1 MTPMTMAMMMNSG
14 HLYILMDSGANI
26 CGASG
31 SGLPKGFS
39 VTDLHDVNPF
49 RVSTVGNDV
58 EVTRAGTLEFEATT
72 MDGVVCKVI
81 IRGVYLV
88 NNNKKDDVLLSWGV
102 LSENGWEYGDPK
114 ASVIKGPLNMNFK
127 LVGDRL
133 KFWRA
138 SPVRQG
144 HHYTITLDICD
155 PDVYP
160 EKGVRRMNRGVKP
173 VSTEVWHLRLGCAAH
188 KNIEKLMDILVD
200 NNVDV
205 NVPSDLRTASA
216 NDHCPGCLAA
226 GKMHPKPQKLSSKR
240 RSNVPGEIITMDAG
254 FFRVPSRSGGTWYFV
269 YTDVATGYRAVYESQ
284 STSSWDFK
292 RTWNLF
298 VVTHFKPNKKA
309 WNARKFLYSDQQWNT
324 DEVRQELAEHN
335 VKPFFTGTEDKAGL
349 GLAEVSNK
357 LLAEVTRS
365 LLHSMKID
373 LVWWGD
379 AIQHAATLLNCR
391 WSPALKRAG
400 HGIPIA
406 AYLWWQVWPH
416 YNSLLR
422 FGCVVHL
429 NLTEKQKKDDPGK
442 LQPRTIPMVY
452 LGLEDVVGNAMRLYN
467 PDTGRTMIKSR
478 PVVALEEQLV
488 DGKLTSPLS
497 STDDV
502 DDKVRVKQLSDAFAT
517 EGIKDIRPLE
527 MGDDTDIRGMEI
539 SRLGTYCEFENSSD
553 FSTVTLTSP
562 EKGTSTYY
570 VAGLAIALQLYNRRK
585 HKKGPLL
592 VMSNPYQRISDAM
605 ADGAVD
611 KKFDSDPF
619 AKSRILWKN
628 VGHKWRKGKKIY
640 RALVVAND
648 RMNHTVDLMYE
659 DSYVENAIPESE
671 LIWSEA
677 QREELLMASLSRVDD
692 RIQMMSSAEL
702 IPQRAPCAINRCVCS
717 RRGEFKH
724 LSSEMFRNPV
734 LTAEKASQ
742 GMIPVP
748 YSYVELLGWP
758 EGPHRDKFLEAH
770 NKEMTEIFNPLVGS
784 SVPLSAA
791 TDAAGNLSG
800 SRMIY
805 EIKFQK
811 DTGAL
816 DKYKARFVVLGYT
829 QQHGVDFWHT
839 FAATPQRSTLR
850 LAITLA
856 KRFDLK
862 LYKLDVKTAFL
873 QGEMDYNL
881 YCRMP
886 EGMREYQDG
895 VEMVYFLHKAIYG
908 TKQAALRFYIR
919 LRDVL
924 VQFRYKGMWLRQSS
938 VEPCLY
944 FLVDNSGRLY
954 GIVGVHVDD
963 QIVGMQDEQM
973 YKAFMEHLTRDFK
986 MTEAPANEIL
996 GVTINELPDGSTILH
1011 RDSSLS

>member
-1 MTPMTMAMMMNSG
+1 
-14 HLYILMDSGANI
+14 
-26 CGASG
+26 
-31 SGLPKGFS
+31 
-39 VTDLHDVNPF
+39 
-49 RVSTVGNDV
+49 
-58 EVTRAGTLEFEATT
+58 
-72 MDGVVCKVI
+72 
-81 IRGVYLV
+81 
-88 NNNKKDDVLLSWGV
+88 
-102 LSENGWEYGDPK
+102 
-114 ASVIKGPLNMNFK
+114 
-127 LVGDRL
+127 
-133 KFWRA
+133 
-138 SPVRQG
+138 
-144 HHYTITLDICD
+144 
-155 PDVYP
+155 
-160 EKGVRRMNRGVKP
+160 
-173 VSTEVWHLRLGCAAH
+173 
-188 KNIEKLMDILVD
+188 
-200 NNVDV
+200 
-205 NVPSDLRTASA
+205 
-216 NDHCPGCLAA
+216 
-226 GKMHPKPQKLSSKR
+226 
-240 RSNVPGEIITMDAG
+240 
-254 FFRVPSRSGGTWYFV
+254 
-269 YTDVATGYRAVYESQ
+269 
-284 STSSWDFK
+284 
-292 RTWNLF
+292 
-298 VVTHFKPNKKA
+298 
-309 WNARKFLYSDQQWNT
+309 
-324 DEVRQELAEHN
+324 
-335 VKPFFTGTEDKAGL
+335 
-349 GLAEVSNK
+349 
-357 LLAEVTRS
+357 
-365 LLHSMKID
+365 
-373 LVWWGD
+373 
-379 AIQHAATLLNCR
+379 
-391 WSPALKRAG
+391 
-400 HGIPIA
+400 
-406 AYLWWQVWPH
+406 
-416 YNSLLR
+416 
-422 FGCVVHL
+422 
-429 NLTEKQKKDDPGK
+429 
-442 LQPRTIPMVY
+442 MVY

-973 YKAFMEHLTRDFK
+973 YKAFMEHLTRYFK

-996 GVTINELPDGSTILH
+996 GVTVNELPDGSTILH
-1011 RDSSLS
+1011 QRLFIELMAQRHEVLGTRCYKTPLPTSFNNIIWLPPTQTDKVFLENKKYSMPTLIGELLWAVGCRPDVSFAVSFLSRFSSKPTKVAYNYALRVVKYLYDTREQGIVIRSSVGKNTDLKLVAYADADHAHNVATRKSVSGVMVFYCGCLIEYFSKSQSAVALSSAEAELVAILQAGQSVVYLKNVLSEFNLCRTGTPMILEDNQAVIQWADNDMLMSRLKHIDVKLKWIRDQIRNGVFRLHKISTNDQIADMLTKSVPKETLDWLLEQVHKHSTGGFKSSKHMDKRRRVR